1 MELKDTILTHLV
13 KYVKFSTASDE
24 NSSTYPSSPGQLALG
39 RQLVKDLRAI
49 GMKKVSMDK
58 NGYVT
63 AELPATARG
72 NHPALGFLAH
82 LDTSSDASGEGVKPQ
97 LHKNYRG
104 GKIVIS
110 AKDNVAI
117 SAADSPGLGDC
128 IGHDIVT
135 ASGKTLLGADNKAG
149 IAIIL
154 GAMEHL
160 IRHPEIKHGTLKV
173 AFTPD
178 EEIGRGTDRFNVKKF
193 GAKYAYTLDGDRIGT
208 VEDETF
214 NADGLKIV
222 VDGKSVHPGSAKN
235 SMANAVRIAADIM
248 ASWPENFLPE
258 TTERREGFIMFTSS
272 TAAVE
277 RAEIHGIVREH
288 DLKKLKLLERQ
299 LEAIVAEKRVKYP
312 FARIK
317 LEFSEQYRNMR
328 QVLDKHPLVMKKL
341 YAALDAEGVKPI
353 HKPVR
358 GGTDGARLSFM
369 GLPCPNIF
377 VGANNFHGRYEWAS
391 VQGME
396 MSAKVLIRLAQLWA
410 E

>member
-1 MELKDTILTHLV
+1 MELKDTILAHLF

-24 NSSTYPSSPGQLALG
+24 NAPANPSSPGQLLLAK
-39 RQLVKDLRAI
+39 QLVKELRAI
-49 GMKKVSMDK
+49 GMKKVTVDK
-58 NGYVT
+58 NAYVM

-72 NHPALGFLAH
+72 KQTVLGFLAH

-104 GKIVIS
+104 GKLVIS
-110 AKDNVAI
+110 AKDKVAI
-117 SAADSPGLGDC
+117 SAEDSPGLGDC

-149 IAIIL
+149 IAIIMA
-154 GAMEHL
+154 AMQYL
-160 IRHPEIKHGTLKV
+160 IQHPEIQHGTIKV

-178 EEIGRGTDRFNVKKF
+178 EEIGRGTECFNVKKF
-193 GAKYAYTLDGDRIGT
+193 GADYAYTMDGDRIGT

-214 NADGLKIV
+214 NADGLKIII
-222 VDGKSVHPGSAKN
+222 DGKSVHPGSAKN

-258 TTERREGFIMFTSS
+258 TTEKREGFVMFTSCTS
-272 TAAVE
+272 GVE
-277 RAEIHGIVREH
+277 KAEIHGIVREH

-299 LEAIVAEKRVKYP
+299 LEAIVTQKRVKYP
-312 FARIK
+312 LAAIK

-328 QVLDKHPLVMKKL
+328 QVLEKHPHVMDKL

-391 VQGME
+391 AQGME
-396 MSAKVLIRLAQLWA
+396 LSAKVLIRLVQLWVK
-410 E
+410 